1 MILYSK
7 RTALNAFNE
16 DAIAPNI
23 VYIYWDFDKRKGG
36 HLDKNRNIVSKP
48 GYLLFNDVDNFYR
61 WRNTYKDYWEEPTRS
76 IIEDYLQVDEG
87 L

>member
-7 RTALNAFNE
+7 RTNVHSSH
-16 DAIAPNI
+16 IYPTI
-23 VYIYWDFDKRKGG
+23 VYIYWDFDTRSGG
-36 HLDKNRNIVSKP
+36 HLDKDRNVISRPHTV
-48 GYLLFNDVDNFYR
+48 LNFRDLDSFYN
-61 WRNTYKDYWEEPTRS
+61 WRTKFKNYWEEPTRN